1 MSTSPEEE
9 EETTPKAKIDLGAQG
24 NVLPLCI
31 YRNMYPQNIN
41 TNGKPRPRT
50 LNQSKVIL
58 VAYGG
63 SEIKHF
69 SSAKIHV
76 SSKASR

>member
-1 MSTSPEEE
+1 MSTSLEEE
-9 EETTPKAKIDLGAQG
+9 EETTPKAKIDTGAQG

-41 TNGKPRPRT
+41 ANGKPRPRT